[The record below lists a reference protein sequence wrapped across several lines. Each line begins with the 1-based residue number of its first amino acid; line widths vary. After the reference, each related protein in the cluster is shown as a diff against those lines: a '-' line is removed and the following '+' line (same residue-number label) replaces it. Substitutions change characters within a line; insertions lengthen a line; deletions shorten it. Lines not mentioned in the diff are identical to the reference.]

1 MLRTAEADPV
11 NAPTRTILREQIIQ
25 LRARLL
31 EIDGENAV
39 AVFAADVWDELGNSR
54 SVVEQEDEE
63 AELSDEQEQDE

>member
-11 NAPTRTILREQIIQ
+11 NAPTRTMLREQIIQ

-54 SVVEQEDEE
+54 SVVEQE
-63 AELSDEQEQDE
+63 ELSDEQEQDE

>member
-11 NAPTRTILREQIIQ
+11 NAPTRTMLREQIIQ